1 MSYGVAASYDEGDG
15 GAEGSAYRPVAR
27 NRLWSR
33 LDAAV
38 SAHDGPLATP
48 LVVVDLDAFDANA
61 EDLVR
66 RAAGVPIR
74 VASKS
79 VRVPALLERVLAR
92 PGFHG
97 VLAFTLAEALWL
109 EEHGV
114 ADDLL
119 VAYPSV
125 DRDAFTRLVA
135 SPRAAGRITVMIDS
149 LEHLAVIDSV
159 RSSHAVPVRVAI
171 DVDAGLRVGP
181 AHVGPKRSPLHRP
194 DQVLDL
200 ARAVQARDG
209 FRLVGV
215 MTYEGQV
222 AGLPDAV
229 PTRRARSLVV
239 RGLKSASTAQIVARR
254 RAIAEALA
262 ELGGL
267 ELWNAGGSGSI
278 EESAQDPVVTEVSA
292 GSGLMVP
299 TLFDHY
305 RAFAPRPAAFYGLPV
320 TRRPGRGMV
329 TVHGGGLVAS
339 GPAGADRLPL
349 PWAPAG
355 LHLLPLE
362 GAGEVQTPLAGPGA
376 DHLAIGDLVWFRHAK
391 SGELFE
397 HTTTAHLMRGDRL
410 VEQVTTYR
418 GHGLA
423 F

>member
-1 MSYGVAASYDEGDG
+1 M
-15 GAEGSAYRPVAR
+15 
-27 NRLWSR
+27 
-33 LDAAV
+33 
-38 SAHDGPLATP
+38 
-48 LVVVDLDAFDANA
+48 
-61 EDLVR
+61 
-66 RAAGVPIR
+66 
-74 VASKS
+74 
-79 VRVPALLERVLAR
+79 
-92 PGFHG
+92 
-97 VLAFTLAEALWL
+97 
-109 EEHGV
+109 
-114 ADDLL
+114 
-119 VAYPSV
+119 
-125 DRDAFTRLVA
+125 
-135 SPRAAGRITVMIDS
+135 
-149 LEHLAVIDSV
+149 
-159 RSSHAVPVRVAI
+159 
-171 DVDAGLRVGP
+171 
-181 AHVGPKRSPLHRP
+181 
-194 DQVLDL
+194 
-200 ARAVQARDG
+200 QARDG

-239 RGLKSASTAQIVARR
+239 RGLKSASTTQIVARR

-278 EESAQDPVVTEVSA
+278 EDSAQDPVVTEVTA

-362 GAGEVQTPLAGPGA
+362 GAGEVQTPLAG
-376 DHLAIGDLVWFRHAK
+376 RR
-391 SGELFE
+391 
-397 HTTTAHLMRGDRL
+397 RGPPRDR
-410 VEQVTTYR
+410 
-418 GHGLA
+418 
-423 F
+423 